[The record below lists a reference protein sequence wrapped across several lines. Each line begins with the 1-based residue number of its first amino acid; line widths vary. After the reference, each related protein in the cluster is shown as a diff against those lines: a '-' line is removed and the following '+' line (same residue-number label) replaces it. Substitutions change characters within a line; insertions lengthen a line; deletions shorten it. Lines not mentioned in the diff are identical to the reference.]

1 MQRTTAALLALTV
14 LCAAGPLRADDTGRN
29 LAAACASCHGP
40 EGVSRGGIPSL
51 AGKNAAELI
60 RAMQEFRDGRRPST
74 VMQQLARGYS
84 DEDVSLIAAWLAARK
99 PEHP

>member
-1 MQRTTAALLALTV
+1 
-14 LCAAGPLRADDTGRN
+14 
-29 LAAACASCHGP
+29 
-40 EGVSRGGIPSL
+40 
-51 AGKNAAELI
+51 
-60 RAMQEFRDGRRPST
+60 MQEFRDGRRPST